1 MVQGKFNLIT
11 NNKGA
16 ENGKQT
22 ISNIHRW
29 SDLHPGHC

>member
-16 ENGKQT
+16 ENGKHND
-22 ISNIHRW
+22 I
-29 SDLHPGHC
+29 PGTGRAVFKDNRN